1 MKLFDLTNDISQTQE
16 STTGSSTLT
25 YSESGSTN
33 ITITYSEIYKN
44 SMLCKDSI
52 DTLHPEM
59 FSLEFGIT
67 EDSPYYDG
75 ITEDNL
81 DKRVSAY
88 KKYAKML
95 LDDENE
101 KFELNSGA
109 NIEQCF
115 ILSLARSLKST
126 EVQKESFNLDVNYSY
141 AYVSNSATLK
151 SGSIT
156 DERLTTETTTALP
169 YQRNINSEYRK
180 LYFFDENNSGSVC
193 GLFFYQPGIMILDPD
208 AVFTKGATELW
219 SLSGSV
225 AGMDTTHWSD
235 TAADA
240 VLSDDFPTDI
250 NLYYGF
256 INRFKQLDFTSITTE
271 FYTNYF
277 VKAEANEFNYSS
289 NPTYVDSD
297 GDIVIVGN
305 DINNQSES
313 YTYITGVGLYDKN
326 ENLLAVAKLSKPL
339 RKDWSLAR
347 LLKVRVGN

>member
-16 STTGSSTLT
+16 STTGSNTLT
-25 YSESGSTN
+25 YSDSGSTN
-33 ITITYSEIYKN
+33 ITIAHSEIYKN

-52 DTLHPEM
+52 DTDHPEI

-67 EDSPYYDG
+67 KDSPYYDG

-81 DKRVSAY
+81 HKRVSAY

-101 KFELNSGA
+101 KFELNSST
-109 NIEQCF
+109 NVEQCF
-115 ILSLARSLKST
+115 ILSFARSLKST
-126 EVQKESFNLDVNYSY
+126 EIQKASFNLEIKYSV
-141 AYVSNSATLK
+141 VSGQPATLK
-151 SGSIT
+151 SGSIS
-156 DERLTTETTTALP
+156 DKRLSTETTTALP

-180 LYFFDENNSGSVC
+180 LYFFDENNNSSVC
-193 GLFFYQPGIMILDPD
+193 GLFFYQPGIMIIDPD
-208 AVFTKGATELW
+208 AIFVKGDTESW

-225 AGMDTTHWSD
+225 VGMDTTHWSD

-240 VLSDDFPTDI
+240 LLSVDYPTDI

-256 INRFKQLDFTSITTE
+256 ISRIIEINFTNITTE

-289 NPTYVDSD
+289 NPTYVDSN
-297 GDIVIVGN
+297 GDIVVVGN
-305 DINNQSES
+305 DIDNQAES

>member
-16 STTGSSTLT
+16 NTTGSTTLT

-33 ITITYSEIYKN
+33 ITVAYSEVYKN

-52 DTLHPEM
+52 DTDHPEM

-75 ITEDNL
+75 ITEADL
-81 DKRVSAY
+81 DKRVSTY

-95 LDDENE
+95 LDDEND
-101 KFELNSGA
+101 KFELNSST
-109 NIEQCF
+109 NVEQCF
-115 ILSLARSLKST
+115 ILSLARSLKSS
-126 EVQKESFNLDVNYSY
+126 EVQKGDVELNVVYSN
-141 AYVSNSATLK
+141 ASGLV

-156 DERLTTETTTALP
+156 DKRLITETTTALP
-169 YQRNINSEYRK
+169 FQRNINSEYRR
-180 LYFFDENNSGSVC
+180 LYFFDGNHAGSVC
-193 GLFFYQPGIMILDPD
+193 GLIFYQPGIMILDPD
-208 AVFTKGATELW
+208 KIFSKGDAEAW
-219 SLSGSV
+219 STSGSV
-225 AGMDTTHWSD
+225 PGMDTTVWSD
-235 TAADA
+235 TATDA
-240 VLSDDFPTDI
+240 LLSDNYPTDI

-256 INRFKQLDFTSITTE
+256 INRIQDLNFTGITTE

-289 NPTYVDSD
+289 NPTYVTDD
-297 GDIVIVGN
+297 GDIVVIGN
-305 DINNQSES
+305 DINNQAES
-313 YTYITGVGLYDKN
+313 YTYITGVGLYDN
-326 ENLLAVAKLSKPL
+326 SENLLAVAKLSKPL

>member
-16 STTGSSTLT
+16 NTTGSTTLT
-25 YSESGSTN
+25 FSESGSTN
-33 ITITYSEIYKN
+33 ITVAYSEVYKN

-52 DTLHPEM
+52 DTDHPEM

-67 EDSPYYDG
+67 EDSPYYNG
-75 ITEDNL
+75 ITEPNL
-81 DKRVSAY
+81 DKRVSTY

-95 LDDENE
+95 LDDEND
-101 KFELNSGA
+101 KFELNSST

-115 ILSLARSLKST
+115 ILSLARSLKSS
-126 EVQKESFNLDVNYSY
+126 EIQKGDVELNVVYSN
-141 AYVSNSATLK
+141 ASGLV

-169 YQRNINSEYRK
+169 FQRNINSEYRK
-180 LYFFDENNSGSVC
+180 LYFFDENGSGSVC
-193 GLFFYQPGIMILDPD
+193 GLIFYQPGIMILDPD
-208 AVFTKGATELW
+208 KIFSKGETEAW
-219 SLSGSV
+219 STSGSV
-225 AGMDTTHWSD
+225 PGMDTTVWND
-235 TAADA
+235 VADDA
-240 VLSDDFPTDI
+240 LLVDDYPTDI

-256 INRFKQLDFTSITTE
+256 INRIQDLNFTSITTE

-289 NPTYVDSD
+289 NPTYVTED

-305 DINNQSES
+305 DINNQAES
-313 YTYITGVGLYDKN
+313 YTYITGVGLYDN
-326 ENLLAVAKLSKPL
+326 SENLLAVAKLSKPL